1 MAHSYV
7 KLDKENRMRQLS
19 IACAAMLVA
28 SAAAGQI
35 FECVDAKGNKE
46 FAQFCSPG
54 TVKSTPL
61 RDTPAATGSSDAAPA
76 STAPTLSEQE
86 IAFRKRELERKE
98 AEAKAEKEKVEE
110 EAAQRN
116 CNIALSRLRAL
127 QDGQRINRFDPS
139 TGDLYVVGDDTRA
152 AEIAAA
158 QKTADTWC
166 KR

>member
-1 MAHSYV
+1 M
-7 KLDKENRMRQLS
+7 KQLS
-19 IACAAMLVA
+19 IACAAMLAAGAA
-28 SAAAGQI
+28 SGQI

-54 TVKSTPL
+54 TVKATPL
-61 RDTPAATGSSDAAPA
+61 RDTLPATSGSDAAPA
-76 STAPTLSEQE
+76 AAAPTLSEQE

-98 AEAKAEKEKVEE
+98 AEAKAEKEKTEAEE
-110 EAAQRN
+110 AQRN

-127 QDGQRINRFDPS
+127 QDGQRINRFDPK
-139 TGDLYVVGDDTRA
+139 TGELYVVGDDTRP
-152 AEIAAA
+152 AEVAAA